1 MNGQGLGTRLMT
13 SIIEQARA
21 RGLTEIIGLILAE
34 NTRMLGL
41 MTRLGF
47 RVQTYVEDRSFK
59 LAVKAL

>member
-1 MNGQGLGTRLMT
+1 MNGQRLGTRLMI

-41 MTRLGF
+41 MAKLGF
-47 RVQTYVEDRSFK
+47 RVQTYIEDRSFK
-59 LAVKAL
+59 LVVKAL

>member
-1 MNGQGLGTRLMT
+1 MNGQGLGTRLMI

-41 MTRLGF
+41 MAKLGF
-47 RVQTYVEDRSFK
+47 RVQTYIEDRSFK